1 MTMLRYQ
8 FFVFLLLC
16 SFSFSCKNK
25 TQSETA
31 SQYADSIILL
41 QSKMMKQMDT
51 LFQASFFDDFVLGD
65 FYVKAVNKNK
75 ECNSKLDKIKYFH
88 DNKELYNASQSFFM
102 TVDHVLK
109 NEAPKLL
116 KLKQKMTIEKSPIL
130 QDELDA
136 VLLQSTRKITES
148 QLHFDSVLT
157 VFLGE
162 YGCDVEMDTNAVSH
176 FKKESLKNN

>member
-1 MTMLRYQ
+1 MLRYQ

-16 SFSFSCKNK
+16 TFSFSCKNK
-25 TQSETA
+25 IPGETA
-31 SQYADSIILL
+31 NQYADSIILL

-51 LFQASFFDDFVLGD
+51 LFQASFFDDFVMGD
-65 FYVKAVNKNK
+65 FYVKAVDKNK
-75 ECNSKLDKIKYFH
+75 ECIAKLDEIKYFH
-88 DNKELYNASQSFFM
+88 ENKELYNASHSFFM
-102 TVDHVLK
+102 TVDNVLK

-116 KLKQKMTIEKSPIL
+116 NLKQKMSIEKSPIL

-136 VLLQSTRKITES
+136 ILLKSARKITES

-162 YGCDVEMDTNAVSH
+162 NGCDVEMDTNTISH
-176 FKKESLKNN
+176 YKKESLKPK